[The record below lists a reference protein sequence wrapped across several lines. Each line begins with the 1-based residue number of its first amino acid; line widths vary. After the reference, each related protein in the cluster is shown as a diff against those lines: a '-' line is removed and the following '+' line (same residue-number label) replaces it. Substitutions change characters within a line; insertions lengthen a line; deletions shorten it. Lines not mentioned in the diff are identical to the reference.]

1 MTEPKM
7 VKAMEYLDDDLIV
20 AAAEEKKA
28 APRFTKKKVLVL
40 LAACFMLVL
49 SLATMGMDAEPAG
62 PTEEQVRQS
71 VLRWFDEHIAMYQD
85 DPEMLAYYTKWRDIE
100 IPDPYPAEWQNE
112 DGSMKDF
119 VTVEMLYE
127 AFYDSLQY
135 QFIMEDPVMQQALST
150 SVTITLD
157 ENRNVCMH
165 TNAVVGEVKRDEE
178 GNIISEKYSR
188 GY

>member
-1 MTEPKM
+1 MTDPKI

-28 APRFTKKKVLVL
+28 APRMTKNKALVL
-40 LAACFMLVL
+40 LAACFLMLL
-49 SLATMGMDAEPAG
+49 TLATMGMDTEPAG
-62 PTEEQVRQS
+62 PTEEELKQE
-71 VLRWFDEHIAMYQD
+71 LLHWFDEHIEMYKD

-100 IPDPYPAEWQNE
+100 IPDPYPAEWRNE

-119 VTVEMLYE
+119 VTVPMLYE

-150 SVTITLD
+150 SIDIRLD
-157 ENRNVCMH
+157 ENRRVCM
-165 TNAVVGEVKRDEE
+165 TTGAVVSDVRRDEE